1 MNRHFFYLAAFL
13 ILTLLIFSH
22 CTKNHLP
29 DPPICYQT
37 DIEPLI
43 VSNCTQSGCH
53 NSTDREAG
61 YDFSSYAGIL
71 KAVEAGDYKKSSLY
85 KVLVIPAGEKRM
97 PQSPAEP
104 FSDYQIALVARWI
117 EEGAIQS
124 MNCQSACDTTFVGY
138 SATIA
143 PIMATYCTGCHAGSQ
158 PQGNISLNSWAGV
171 QPHAESG
178 SLVGSVRHA
187 NGFVAMPQN
196 GSMLPECA
204 IRQIEKWVA
213 DGAQNN

>member
-1 MNRHFFYLAAFL
+1 MNRHFLFLAASLIVGLL
-13 ILTLLIFSH
+13 ILTQ
-22 CTKNHLP
+22 CTKDHLP

-53 NSTDREAG
+53 NSIDREAG

-71 KAVEAGDYKKSSLY
+71 TAVEAGNYKKSSLY

-104 FSDYQIALVARWI
+104 FTDYQIALVARWI

-124 MNCQSACDTTFVGY
+124 MNCQSACDTSSVGY
-138 SATIA
+138 AGTIV
-143 PIMATYCTGCHAGSQ
+143 PIMTTYCTGCHAGSQ
-158 PQGNISLNSWAGV
+158 PQGNISLNSWSGV
-171 QPHAESG
+171 KQYADSG
-178 SLVGSVRHA
+178 ALVGSVRHA